1 MQQDMAR
8 GLLTNDSFLFEF
20 YEFNGK
26 KGTLTGKLA
35 LAMLRTFISSIDFQ
49 SYGLTIS
56 RIGLH
61 SLRAT
66 AAMALFLGGVSPY
79 VIMLLGCWSS
89 DAFMRYLQK
98 QVKEFN
104 LKLSSIM
111 INNSQYHYVS
121 QQQDPKTST
130 LCLTP
135 TSSWHPSQR

>member
-1 MQQDMAR
+1 
-8 GLLTNDSFLFEF
+8 
-20 YEFNGK
+20 
-26 KGTLTGKLA
+26 
-35 LAMLRTFISSIDFQ
+35 MLRTFISSIDYR

-79 VIMLLGCWSS
+79 VIMLLCCWSS

-98 QVKEFN
+98 QVEEFN

-111 INNSQYHYVS
+111 ISNSQYHYVS
-121 QQQDPKTST
+121 QQQDPRHQHSVSLQHHHGTRLNGEAIQSAFAIWPEQ
-130 LCLTP
+130 L
-135 TSSWHPSQR
+135 